1 MTPIEQFTIDLND
14 WLERRGDNI
23 VTSRKLI
30 EHCKPHMRQ
39 YWRDWLAVMRRDDG
53 LPIYV
58 TPTSPDAA

>member
-1 MTPIEQFTIDLND
+1 MTPLEQFTIDLND

-39 YWRDWLAVMRRDDG
+39 YWRDWLFSERNKDG
-53 LPIYV
+53 LPIHV
-58 TPTSPDAA
+58 TLPSPEAA

>member
-23 VTSRKLI
+23 VTSRKMI
-30 EHCKPHMRQ
+30 AHCTPRMRA